1 MIKYFDD
8 SGERDAWLGCD
19 KYTINIQELGHDG
32 SIRVEVILGD
42 HLGKSV
48 GCLMINAP
56 RDDVATEPEPEPVI
70 PWHTR
75 AVKELEATG
84 LKKKMIALM
93 VPCHVRSIE
102 NWAKGLPITGPNKD
116 RLLHVV
122 QQMGVEVEDE
132 G

>member
-56 RDDVATEPEPEPVI
+56 REEDVPAPKPEPTI

-75 AVKELEATG
+75 AVRALEAAG
-84 LKKKMIALM
+84 FKKKMIAVM
-93 VPCHVRSIE
+93 VACHVRSVE
-102 NWAKGLPITGPNKD
+102 NWAKGLPITGPKKD
-116 RLLHVV
+116 RLLNIV
-122 QQMGVEVEDE
+122 QGMDLEVEDE

>member
-1 MIKYFDD
+1 MIKYLDD
-8 SGERDAWLGCD
+8 SVERDAWLECD

-48 GCLMINAP
+48 GCLTINAP

-75 AVKELEATG
+75 AVRALEAAG
-84 LKKKMIALM
+84 FKKKMIAVM
-93 VPCHVRSIE
+93 VACHVRSVE
-102 NWAKGLPITGPNKD
+102 NWAKGLPITGPKKD
-116 RLLHVV
+116 RLLNIV
-122 QQMGVEVEDE
+122 QGMGLEVEDE
-132 G
+132 S

>member
-19 KYTINIQELGHDG
+19 KYTINIQELDDDG

-48 GCLMINAP
+48 GCLTINAP
-56 RDDVATEPEPEPVI
+56 RDDVATEPEPTI

-75 AVKELEATG
+75 AVRALEAAG
-84 LKKKMIALM
+84 FKKRMIAVM
-93 VPCHVRSIE
+93 VACHVRSVE

-116 RLLHVV
+116 RLLNIV
-122 QQMGVEVEDE
+122 QGMDLEVEDE

>member
-8 SGERDAWLGCD
+8 SGERDAWLSGD

-56 RDDVATEPEPEPVI
+56 REEDVPTPKPEPAM
-70 PWHTR
+70 PWQTK
-75 AVKELEATG
+75 AIKALEDIG

-93 VPCHVRSIE
+93 MPCHVRSVE
-102 NWAKGLPITGPNKD
+102 SWASGKPITGPNKD
-116 RLLHVV
+116 RLIHVV
-122 QQMGVEVEDE
+122 QHMGVEVEDE